1 MREGDWG
8 SYNRPELLVAV
19 GEMERKLA
27 AKDEEIARLLQKVL
41 HLDAA
46 LYLERTGQ
54 RIKHAKQEAAH
65 ALPTGR

>member
-1 MREGDWG
+1 MTEEYSEVDAFRVIDDL
-8 SYNRPELLVAV
+8 RAQ
-19 GEMERKLA
+19 LA
-27 AKDEEIARLLQKVL
+27 AKDEEIARLLQKVV
-41 HLDAA
+41 HLDTA